1 MSQFP
6 YLSVAEA
13 CERLRIGRTKFYALV
28 KAGLVPVRKLGNRTI
43 VRTADLDAFVDA
55 LPSASSSHR

>member
-1 MSQFP
+1 MSHSP
-6 YLSVAEA
+6 YLSVSEA

-28 KAGLVPVRKLGNRTI
+28 KAGLVPVRKLGHRTI

-55 LPSASSSHR
+55 LPSAQSTHP